1 MSLSPNQGFP
11 LIFPFRRRSRTE
23 PSGINCPIFL
33 AGHGQ
38 GARSG
43 TEGFRKNTVPY
54 SSSLATRTI
63 GVTEFGHS
71 DFLLPFVNFL
81 MLMHRNVQ
89 LLLFG
94 NLYAE
99 RLVPYYIQ
107 EGYL

>member
-1 MSLSPNQGFP
+1 MEKIVHKSAQNHTY
-11 LIFPFRRRSRTE
+11 RTHLE
-23 PSGINCPIFL
+23 RLYKPDVVRDQEAVGSNP
-33 AGHGQ
+33 
-38 GARSG
+38 
-43 TEGFRKNTVPY
+43 
-54 SSSLATRTI
+54 ATRTI

-81 MLMHRNVQ
+81 MLMHKNVQ

-99 RLVPYYIQ
+99 GLVPYYIQ

>member
-1 MSLSPNQGFP
+1 MVACYDHTVAL
-11 LIFPFRRRSRTE
+11 
-23 PSGINCPIFL
+23 L
-33 AGHGQ
+33 AGNVNRNKKSFKAPRRPQ
-38 GARSG
+38 FVAS
-43 TEGFRKNTVPY
+43 F
-54 SSSLATRTI
+54 I

-99 RLVPYYIQ
+99 KLVPYYIQ

>member
-1 MSLSPNQGFP
+1 MGFQRRTEKSKTVETGLSPSQIFP

-54 SSSLATRTI
+54 SSSLATRTMRSI
-63 GVTEFGHS
+63 IKGSEKVC
-71 DFLLPFVNFL
+71 
-81 MLMHRNVQ
+81 
-89 LLLFG
+89 
-94 NLYAE
+94 
-99 RLVPYYIQ
+99 
-107 EGYL
+107 